1 MGTMSLGIERMRA
14 WPSTLALDLPALA
27 RARGVD
33 PAATLDHLLVQE
45 RSVMPPWEDAVTMA
59 ANAAAPMLEGID
71 RESIELLIVGTE
83 TPVDLEKPA
92 SSWLQRL
99 LGLPSRCRNFEIK
112 HACYSV
118 TAAMRMALAWLGTPQ
133 GRGKRALVVGT
144 DASYQGLGAP
154 WEYVLGA
161 GSMALLLSDQ
171 PDALEIDPLAGVYAS
186 EVTDVIRPTRRIE
199 TGSSE
204 ASLLAYLEAVDET
217 LDAYEA
223 LTGPLEDLDHL
234 VYHAPFAGITFRA
247 HRRLL
252 ERNGGLPRAEAWA
265 DFERRSLPGLCF
277 HRRTGGVYG
286 SSTAL
291 SMLGALASRPDLRP
305 GSTMG
310 VFSFGSGSCAEFYT
324 ARVGPHATAVVERS
338 EASALLDARYS
349 IDVPTYEALERERD
363 ESPTRP
369 DYAPSRDILRQH
381 YAQTWEGRGL
391 CALTSVSDWE
401 RSYAWT

>member
-1 MGTMSLGIERMRA
+1 MSVGIERLQA
-14 WPSTLALDLPALA
+14 WPSTLSLDLRRLA
-27 RARGVD
+27 QARGVD
-33 PAATLDHLLVQE
+33 PGQTLDHLLVQE

-59 ANAAAPMLEGID
+59 TNAAAPLLEGVD
-71 RESIELLIVGTE
+71 RESVELLIVGTE
-83 TPVDLEKPA
+83 TPVDLEKPV

-99 LGLPSRCRNFEIK
+99 LRLPSRCRNFEVK

-118 TAAMRMALAWLGTPQ
+118 TAAMRMAMAWLASPQ
-133 GRGKRALVVGT
+133 GQGKRALVVGT
-144 DASYQGLGAP
+144 DASYAGLGAP

-161 GSMALLLSDQ
+161 GAVAMLLSGT
-171 PDALEIDPLAGVYAS
+171 PDVLEIDPHAGVYAS
-186 EVTDVIRPTRRIE
+186 EVTDVIRPSRNIE

-217 LDAYEA
+217 FDAYEA
-223 LTGPLEDLDHL
+223 IAGPLNVREDLDHL

-252 ERNGGLPRAEAWA
+252 ERGAELSKAEAWA

-286 SSTAL
+286 GSTAL
-291 SMLGALASRPDLRP
+291 SLLGALSARPELSAGRRL
-305 GSTMG
+305 G

-324 ARVGPHATAVVERS
+324 ARVGAHAAQAVQRAGME
-338 EASALLDARYS
+338 ALLDARMP
-349 IDVPTYEALERERD
+349 IDVETYEALETERHG
-363 ESPTRP
+363 
-369 DYAPSRDILRQH
+369 APSDRGYQPSRGLLEAH
-381 YAQTWEGRGL
+381 YAEAWQGAGR
-391 CALTSVSDWE
+391 CALVGVRDWE

>member
-1 MGTMSLGIERMRA
+1 MSLGIERMRA
-14 WPSTLALDLPALA
+14 WPSTLALDLETLA
-27 RARGVD
+27 QARGVD
-33 PAATLDHLLVQE
+33 PSATLDHLLVQE

-59 ANAAAPMLEGID
+59 ANAAKPLLDGID
-71 RESIELLIVGTE
+71 RTSIELLIVGTE
-83 TPVDLEKPA
+83 TPVDLEKPV

-99 LGLPSRCRNFEIK
+99 LELPSRCRNFEIK

-118 TAAMRMALAWLGTPQ
+118 TAAMRMALAWLSSPQ

-144 DASYQGLGAP
+144 DASYLGVGAP

-161 GSMALLLSDQ
+161 GATALLLSDR
-171 PDALEIDPLAGVYAS
+171 PEVLELDAVAGVYAS
-186 EVTDVIRPTRRIE
+186 EVTDVIRPSRRIE

-223 LTGPLEDLDHL
+223 LAGPVGDLEHF

-252 ERNGGLPRAEAWA
+252 ERTGGLSKAEAWA

-291 SMLGALASRPDLRP
+291 SMLGALATRPELAP
-305 GSTMG
+305 GSRMG

-324 ARVGPHATAVVERS
+324 ARVGHNASASVER
-338 EASALLDARYS
+338 AQTAALLDERES
-349 IDVPTYEALERERD
+349 IDVATYEALERERD
-363 ESPTRP
+363 EAPTQPR
-369 DYAPSRDILRQH
+369 YVPSRGVLEDH
-381 YAQTWEGRGL
+381 YVRAWEGKGR
-391 CALTSVSDWE
+391 CALAGVRDWE
-401 RSYAWT
+401 RSYRWT

>member
-1 MGTMSLGIERMRA
+1 MSLGIERMRA
-14 WPSTLALDLPALA
+14 WPSTLALDLAALA

-33 PAATLDHLLVQE
+33 PSATLDHLLVQQ

-59 ANAAAPMLEGID
+59 ANAAAPLLEDLD
-71 RESIELLIVGTE
+71 RASVELLIVGTE
-83 TPVDLEKPA
+83 TPVDLEKPI

-99 LGLPSRCRNFEIK
+99 LRLSSRCRNFEIK

-118 TAAMRMALAWLGTPQ
+118 TAAMHMALAWLGSPQ

-161 GSMALLLSDQ
+161 GAVAMLLSDQ
-171 PDALEIDPLAGVYAS
+171 ADALQIEPLAGVYAS
-186 EVTDVIRPTRRIE
+186 EVTDVIRPSRRIE

-217 LDAYEA
+217 LDAYA
-223 LTGPLEDLDHL
+223 TLGGSLEGFEHL

-252 ERNGGLPRAEAWA
+252 ERSGDVSRARAWA

-291 SMLGALASRPDLRP
+291 SMLGALASRPELTP
-305 GSTMG
+305 GSRMG
-310 VFSFGSGSCAEFYT
+310 VFSFGSGSCAEFYA
-324 ARVGPHATAVVERS
+324 ARVGPNAASVVTQARTA
-338 EASALLDARYS
+338 ALLDARLEV
-349 IDVPTYEALERERD
+349 DVPTYEALERERD
-363 ESPTRP
+363 AAPAQA
-369 DYAPSRDILRQH
+369 DYTPSREQLSRH
-381 YAQTWEGRGL
+381 YRDAWQGRSL
-391 CALTSVSDWE
+391 CALTHVRGWE
-401 RSYAWT
+401 RSYRWT

>member
-1 MGTMSLGIERMRA
+1 MSLGIESMRA
-14 WPSTLALDLPALA
+14 WPSTLALDLAALA

-33 PAATLDHLLVQE
+33 PHDTLDHLLVQQ

-59 ANAAAPMLEGID
+59 TNAAAPLLDGVD
-71 RESIELLIVGTE
+71 RDSIGLLIVGTE
-83 TPVDLEKPA
+83 TPVDLEKPI
-92 SSWLQRL
+92 STWLQRL
-99 LGLPSRCRNFEIK
+99 LGLSSRCRNFEIK

-118 TAAMRMALAWLGTPQ
+118 TAAMRMALAWLGSPE

-144 DASYQGLGAP
+144 DASYAGLGAP

-161 GSMALLLSDQ
+161 GAVALVLSDQ
-171 PDALEIDPLAGVYAS
+171 PDALEIDPVAGVYAS
-186 EVTDVIRPTRRIE
+186 EVTDVIRPSRRIE

-204 ASLLAYLEAVDET
+204 ASLLAYLEAVDGT
-217 LDAYEA
+217 LDAYESVAGA
-223 LTGPLEDLDHL
+223 LQEYDHL

-252 ERNGGLPRAEAWA
+252 ERHAEPSRAEAWA

-291 SMLGALASRPDLRP
+291 SMLGALAARPDLGA

-324 ARVGPHATAVVERS
+324 ARVGTRAAEVVERAQT
-338 EASALLDARYS
+338 EALLDAREP
-349 IDVPTYEALERERD
+349 IDVATYEALERERD
-363 ESPTRP
+363 EAPTRP
-369 DYAPSRDILRQH
+369 DYVPSLELLRQH
-381 YAQTWEGRGL
+381 YAKAWEGQHR
-391 CALTSVSDWE
+391 CALTGVRAWE
-401 RSYAWT
+401 RSYRWT

>member
-1 MGTMSLGIERMRA
+1 MKLGIERLRA
-14 WPSTLALDLPALA
+14 WPSTLALDLPTLA

-33 PAATLDHLLVQE
+33 PTATLDHLLVQE

-71 RESIELLIVGTE
+71 RDSIELLIVGTE
-83 TPVDLEKPA
+83 TPVDLEKPV

-99 LGLPSRCRNFEIK
+99 LRLPSRCRNFEIK

-118 TAAMRMALAWLGTPQ
+118 TAGMRMALAWLGSPQ

-161 GSMALLLSDQ
+161 GSVALLLSDR

-223 LTGPLEDLDHL
+223 LGGSIEGLEHV

-252 ERNGGLPRAEAWA
+252 ERRGGLSRDEAWS

-286 SSTAL
+286 GSTAL
-291 SMLGALASRPDLRP
+291 SMLGALAARPELRP

-324 ARVGPHATAVVERS
+324 ARVGTDAAAVVERS
-338 EASALLDARYS
+338 GMQALLDARAS
-349 IDVPTYEALERERD
+349 VDVETYESLERERD
-363 ESPTRP
+363 ASPTQSN
-369 DYAPSRDILRQH
+369 YAPSSELLHEH
-381 YAQTWEGRGL
+381 YVEAWEGRGL
-391 CALTSVSDWE
+391 CALTGVREWE
-401 RSYAWT
+401 RSYRWT